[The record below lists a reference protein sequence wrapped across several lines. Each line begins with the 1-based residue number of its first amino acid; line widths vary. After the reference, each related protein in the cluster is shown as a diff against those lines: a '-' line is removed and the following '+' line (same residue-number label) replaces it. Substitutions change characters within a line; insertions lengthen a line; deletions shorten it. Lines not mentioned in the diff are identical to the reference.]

1 MPLGILITSIIT
13 LSVIIWAESAIK
25 NNIYMYTGKLMEK
38 SIDEDYRF
46 WTTHCY
52 YGTGSYESKLI
63 YCVFKDRLKFLLL
76 KLSEG

>member
-1 MPLGILITSIIT
+1 
-13 LSVIIWAESAIK
+13 
-25 NNIYMYTGKLMEK
+25 MYTGKLMEK

-63 YCVFKDRLKFLLL
+63 YCVFRDRLKFLLL
-76 KLSEG
+76 KLSEV